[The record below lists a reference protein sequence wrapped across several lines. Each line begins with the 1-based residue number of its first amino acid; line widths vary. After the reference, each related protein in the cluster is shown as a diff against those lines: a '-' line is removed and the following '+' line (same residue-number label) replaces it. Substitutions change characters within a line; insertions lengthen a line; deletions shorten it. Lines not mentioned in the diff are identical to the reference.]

1 MDITSKSMAAQN
13 LTLVSCSTL
22 VLLNGFLGDGSAQAQ
37 FTNASVQPA
46 GRNQALTQSGS
57 NQPISTFSPNDN
69 RPPWTK
75 PLPEELIQPLP
86 SPLELFRSSPT
97 TPVPNEGV
105 EDLQGAMTIKAFRIT
120 GSTVFNTSDFEPI
133 TKDYIGKPISLAQ
146 LFEVRSKITELYV
159 NKGYITSGAYLP
171 PQRISKDSVVEIR
184 VIEGEVEAISIKG
197 NKRLSQTY
205 VRSRIKLFTGKPLN
219 RTRLLEGLQLLRLNP
234 LIGNVQAE
242 LSAGVRAGSSVLSVK
257 IEEARTIHA
266 QLTLDNDR
274 SPSVGTDRR
283 QIELS
288 NGNVFGLGDDARVA
302 YTNTDGSHSINFS
315 YTVPVNPQNTT
326 LRFSYGSSW
335 SQVIEAPFDIL
346 DIRSRSS
353 YYELTLRHPLILKP
367 TEELGIGLTTSYQR
381 SKSSLLGDIPFPA
394 AGTDSEGQT
403 RVTALRFFQDYTKR
417 SERDV
422 FALRSQFSL
431 GLNALGATIND
442 APPDGEFFA
451 WRGQA
456 QYVRLLAP
464 DTILLLRGD
473 VQVADRALVAFEQFG
488 LGGSDSVRGYRQD
501 ALLTDNG
508 AFASAEVRIPIF
520 RPSKDSLFQLTPFV
534 DVGRAWN
541 NSGRENPNLQA
552 LASVGIGLR
561 FQWSER
567 LSARFV
573 WGIPIVMMNGSKST
587 WQDNGL
593 YFSVIY
599 NPF

>member
-1 MDITSKSMAAQN
+1 MDSKSKTEQN
-13 LTLVSCSTL
+13 LSVIWFSTV
-22 VLLNGFLGDGSAQAQ
+22 VLLNIVGANSSARAQ
-37 FTNASVQPA
+37 LTNSPVQP
-46 GRNQALTQSGS
+46 GDRDRVRSQNRS
-57 NQPISTFSPNDN
+57 NQPTPTVIPRDN
-69 RPPWTK
+69 LPPSIE
-75 PLPEELIQPLP
+75 PLPEKPIKPIP
-86 SPLELFRSSPT
+86 SPSELFAPPPAT
-97 TPVPNEGV
+97 AEPENEIGDISENIIV
-105 EDLQGAMTIKAFRIT
+105 KAFRVT
-120 GSTVFNTSDFEPI
+120 GSTVFNASDFEKI
-133 TKDYIGKPISLAQ
+133 TKDYIGKRISLAQ
-146 LFEVRSKITELYV
+146 LFEVRSKITDLYI

-171 PQRISKDSVVEIR
+171 PQKLIKDSVVEIR
-184 VIEGEVEAISIKG
+184 VIEGEVEAIQISG
-197 NKRLSQTY
+197 NKRLSQGY
-205 VRSRIKLFTGKPLN
+205 VRSRIAQFAGKPLN

-234 LIGNVQAE
+234 SIGNVQAE
-242 LSAGVRAGSSVLSVK
+242 LSAGVRQGSSVLAIR
-257 IEEARTIHA
+257 IEEARAIHA

-274 SPSVGTDRR
+274 APSVGTDRR
-283 QIELS
+283 QVELS
-288 NGNVFGLGDDARVA
+288 HGNLLGFGDAARVA
-302 YTNTDGSHSINFS
+302 YTNTDGSHTLDLS
-315 YTVPVNPQNTT
+315 YTVPVTPQNTT
-326 LRFSYGSSW
+326 LSFSYGSSW

-353 YYELTLRHPLILKP
+353 YYELTLRHPAIWKP
-367 TEELGIGLTTSYQR
+367 AQELGIGMTVSHQR
-381 SKSSLLGDIPFPA
+381 SKSTLLGDIPFPA
-394 AGTDSEGQT
+394 LGADSEGRT
-403 RVTALRFFQDYTKR
+403 RVTALRFFQDFTKR

-442 APPDGEFFA
+442 AAPDGEFLA

-473 VQVADRALVAFEQFG
+473 LQIADRALVPFEQFG
-488 LGGSDSVRGYRQD
+488 LGGSASVRGYRQD
-501 ALLTDNG
+501 GLLTDNG

-520 RPSKDSLFQLTPFV
+520 RPTKDSLFQLTPFV

-541 NSGRENPNLQA
+541 NSGRENPDPQT

-573 WGIPIVMMNGSKST
+573 WGIPIVGVEGSKST

-593 YFSVIY
+593 YFSVVY

>member
-1 MDITSKSMAAQN
+1 MDSKSMTKQN
-13 LTLVSCSTL
+13 LSVICFSTI
-22 VLLNGFLGDGSAQAQ
+22 VLLNSVGANSPAQAQ
-37 FTNASVQPA
+37 FTNSSVQPA
-46 GRNQALTQSGS
+46 DRDWVSAQNRL
-57 NQPISTFSPNDN
+57 NQPTPTVIPRDN
-69 RPPWTK
+69 RPPSIE
-75 PLPEELIQPLP
+75 PLPEKPIKPVP
-86 SPLELFRSSPT
+86 SPSELFAPPPT
-97 TPVPNEGV
+97 VSEPENEIGDISGNIIV
-105 EDLQGAMTIKAFRIT
+105 KTFRIT
-120 GSTVFNTSDFEPI
+120 GSTVFNASDFEKI

-146 LFEVRSKITELYV
+146 LFEVRSNITELYI

-171 PQRISKDSVVEIR
+171 PQRLTKDSVVEIR
-184 VIEGEVEAISIKG
+184 VIEGEVEAIQIKG
-197 NKRLSQTY
+197 NKRLSQAY
-205 VRSRIKLFTGKPLN
+205 IRNRIAQFTGKPLN

-242 LSAGVRAGSSVLSVK
+242 LTAGVRQGSSVLSVR
-257 IEEARTIHA
+257 IEEARAIHA
-266 QLTLDNDR
+266 KLTLDNDR
-274 SPSVGTDRR
+274 TPSVGTDRR

-288 NGNVFGLGDDARVA
+288 HGNLFGFGDVARVA
-302 YTNTDGSHSINFS
+302 YTNTDGSHAINLS
-315 YTVPVNPQNTT
+315 YTIPVTPKNTT
-326 LRFSYGSSW
+326 LSFSYGGSW

-353 YYELTLRHPLILKP
+353 YYEITLRHPVIWTP
-367 TEELGIGLTTSYQR
+367 TQELGIGITASHQR
-381 SKSSLLGDIPFPA
+381 SMSTLLGDVPFPA
-394 AGTDSEGQT
+394 LGADSEGRT
-403 RVTALRFFQDYTKR
+403 RVTALRFFQDYTQR

-431 GLNALGATIND
+431 GLNVLGATIND
-442 APPDGEFFA
+442 APPDGEFLA

-473 VQVADRALVAFEQFG
+473 IQIADRALVSFEQFG

-501 ALLTDNG
+501 GLLTDNG

-541 NSGRENPNLQA
+541 NSGRENPDPQT

-573 WGIPIVMMNGSKST
+573 WGFPIVTVDGRKNT

-593 YFSVIY
+593 YFSIVY

>member
-1 MDITSKSMAAQN
+1 MDSKSTTEQN
-13 LTLVSCSTL
+13 LSVICFSAI
-22 VLLNGFLGDGSAQAQ
+22 VLLNSVGANSPAQAQ
-37 FTNASVQPA
+37 FTNSSVHSAS
-46 GRNQALTQSGS
+46 RNQVRAQNRLNQSA
-57 NQPISTFSPNDN
+57 PTVIPRDN
-69 RPPWTK
+69 FPPSIE
-75 PLPEELIQPLP
+75 PLPDTPIKPTP
-86 SPLELFRSSPT
+86 SPSELFTPPPT
-97 TPVPNEGV
+97 VSEPENELGDISGNIIV
-105 EDLQGAMTIKAFRIT
+105 KAFQIT
-120 GSTVFNTSDFEPI
+120 GSTVFNVSDFEKI
-133 TKDYIGKPISLAQ
+133 VKDYIGKQISLAQ

-171 PQRISKDSVVEIR
+171 PQRLTKDSVVEIR
-184 VIEGEVEAISIKG
+184 VIEGEVEAIQING
-197 NKRLSQTY
+197 NKRLSQGY
-205 VRSRIKLFTGKPLN
+205 VRSRIKQFTGKPLN

-242 LSAGVRAGSSVLSVK
+242 LSAGVRQGSSVLSIR
-257 IEEARTIHA
+257 IEEARAIHA

-274 SPSVGTDRR
+274 SPSVGTDHR

-288 NGNVFGLGDDARVA
+288 HGNLFGFGDAARVA
-302 YTNTDGSHSINFS
+302 YTNTDGSHAVNLS
-315 YTVPVNPQNTT
+315 YTIPVSPQNTT
-326 LRFSYGSSW
+326 LSFSYGGSW
-335 SQVIEAPFDIL
+335 SQVIESPFDIL

-353 YYELTLRHPLILKP
+353 YYELTLRHPVIWKP
-367 TEELGIGLTTSYQR
+367 AQELGIGITVGHQR
-381 SKSSLLGDIPFPA
+381 SKSTLLGDIPFPA
-394 AGTDSEGQT
+394 SGADSEGRT

-442 APPDGEFFA
+442 APPDGEFLA

-473 VQVADRALVAFEQFG
+473 VQFADRALVSFEQFG

-508 AFASAEVRIPIF
+508 AFASAEVRVPIF

>member
-1 MDITSKSMAAQN
+1 MTEYSLSVIRF
-13 LTLVSCSTL
+13 STIV
-22 VLLNGFLGDGSAQAQ
+22 VLGSFVANGSAQAQ

-46 GRNQALTQSGS
+46 GRDRIRAQNGS
-57 NQPISTFSPNDN
+57 NQPPPAVIPRNN
-69 RPPWTK
+69 RPPSIE
-75 PLPEELIQPLP
+75 PLPEKPIKPIP
-86 SPLELFRSSPT
+86 SPSELFAPPPKTSEPE
-97 TPVPNEGV
+97 NEIGDIPENIIV
-105 EDLQGAMTIKAFRIT
+105 KTFRIT
-120 GSTVFNTSDFEPI
+120 GSTVFNASDFEKI
-133 TKDYIGKPISLAQ
+133 TKDYVGKQISLAQ

-171 PQRISKDSVVEIR
+171 PQRLTKDSIVEIR
-184 VIEGEVEAISIKG
+184 VIEGEVEAIQING
-197 NKRLSQTY
+197 NKRLSQGY
-205 VRSRIKLFTGKPLN
+205 IRSRIAQFTGKPIN
-219 RTRLLEGLQLLRLNP
+219 RTQLLEGLQLLRLNP

-242 LSAGVRAGSSVLSVK
+242 LSAGVRQGSSVLSVR
-257 IEEARTIHA
+257 IEEARAIHA

-274 SPSVGTDRR
+274 ATSVGTDRR

-288 NGNVFGLGDDARVA
+288 HGNLFGFGDAARVA
-302 YTNTDGSHSINFS
+302 YTNTDGSHTVDLS
-315 YTVPVNPQNTT
+315 YTIPVSPRNTT
-326 LRFSYGSSW
+326 LSFSYGGSW

-353 YYELTLRHPLILKP
+353 YYELTLRHPVIWKP
-367 TEELGIGLTTSYQR
+367 TQELGIGITASHQR
-381 SKSSLLGDIPFPA
+381 SKSTLLDDIPFPA
-394 AGTDSEGQT
+394 LGADNEGRT

-431 GLNALGATIND
+431 ELNTLGATIND
-442 APPDGEFFA
+442 APPDGEFLA

-473 VQVADRALVAFEQFG
+473 LQIADRALVPFEQFG
-488 LGGSDSVRGYRQD
+488 LGGSASVRGYRQD
-501 ALLTDNG
+501 RLLTDNG

-520 RPSKDSLFQLTPFV
+520 RPTKDSLFQLTPFV

-541 NSGRENPNLQA
+541 DSGRENPDPQT

-573 WGIPIVMMNGSKST
+573 WGIPIVGVEGSKST

-593 YFSVIY
+593 YFSVVY